1 MQQYISYKQIHIKD
15 ISVLWKSRDKK
26 KNEWEKGRRKIKI
39 YITLILNHE
48 SFIILVANSHQLA
61 TYY

>member
-26 KNEWEKGRRKIKI
+26 KDEWEKGRRKIKI

-48 SFIILVANSHQLA
+48 SLIILVANSHQLA